1 MARLY
6 FGLNI
11 FKEIILKYLIQDF
24 NPSVVW
30 CEIISE
36 PLIYE
41 YGILGTPINGV
52 IVWFSM
58 V

>member
-1 MARLY
+1 MARFYL
-6 FGLNI
+6 GLNI